1 MEEENGTERKRTER
15 STERNGTEQN
25 GKEKRTGQN
34 GREKENGREENGT
47 ERNGTERKKK
57 EENGTERNKTERN
70 GREEEMRRERKRTE
84 DNSCF
89 SQVRWILLAKV
100 ICLETAIFRLLAI
113 PRSPFLLSRQEFHI
127 PEPDQNTQRCLLGQ
141 RHLKGLSALKETC
154 FFSWSCTSCPR
165 RRTQSLSRTWCQT
178 KRCSYSHQ
186 QQHLGCCLHL
196 LHHLSKDEKSQYTLK
211 QTPPVGGDKR
221 SFGASTISPIHWW
234 FGRGLSPRLPARKFS
249 GLQFW
254 HAQ

>member
-1 MEEENGTERKRTER
+1 
-15 STERNGTEQN
+15 
-25 GKEKRTGQN
+25 
-34 GREKENGREENGT
+34 
-47 ERNGTERKKK
+47 
-57 EENGTERNKTERN
+57 
-70 GREEEMRRERKRTE
+70 MRRERKRTE

-127 PEPDQNTQRCLLGQ
+127 PEPDQNTQHCLLGQ
-141 RHLKGLSALKETC
+141 RHLKGWSALKETC

-196 LHHLSKDEKSQYTLK
+196 PHHLSKDEKSQYTLK

-221 SFGASTISPIHWW
+221 SFGASTISPIDWW
-234 FGRGLSPRLPARKFS
+234 FGQGLSPRLPVRKFS

>member
-1 MEEENGTERKRTER
+1 
-15 STERNGTEQN
+15 
-25 GKEKRTGQN
+25 
-34 GREKENGREENGT
+34 
-47 ERNGTERKKK
+47 
-57 EENGTERNKTERN
+57 
-70 GREEEMRRERKRTE
+70 MRRERKRTE

-141 RHLKGLSALKETC
+141 RHLKGWSALKETC

-249 GLQFW
+249 GLQF
-254 HAQ
+254 